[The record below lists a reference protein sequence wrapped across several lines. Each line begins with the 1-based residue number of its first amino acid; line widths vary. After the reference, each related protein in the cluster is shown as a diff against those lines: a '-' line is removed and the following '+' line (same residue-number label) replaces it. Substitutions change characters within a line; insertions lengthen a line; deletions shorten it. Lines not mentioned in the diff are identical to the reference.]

1 MSFKTITVISKAG
14 KAGKSTISKQLI
26 APMLNAQWIE
36 IETFNEKGTG
46 SAMTVSGK
54 KIDSI
59 AEAIGTANA
68 HITMDV
74 GISNY
79 EMFMKELA
87 QLDST
92 VAAIDFWVI
101 PVQPG
106 PAFIV
111 EGLSTAKDL
120 VERLGVEPNRIV
132 FVPNNVEEP
141 DDVDVD
147 FGKIISACKATGM
160 QFVPAPIVQ
169 NPVFASMAKRPMSI
183 IEYADESIDW
193 DAKIQA
199 ESDTAARAKLASEKV
214 LQQRVRFLARNLRGV
229 WASSPM
235 SALSSSVAA

>member
-14 KAGKSTISKQLI
+14 KAGKSTVSKQLI

-68 HITMDV
+68 HIAMDV

-120 VERLGVEPNRIV
+120 VERLGVETDRIV
-132 FVPNNVEEP
+132 FIANSVEEP
-141 DDVDVD
+141 DDLEMD
-147 FGKIISACKATGM
+147 FSKIISACDATGM
-160 QFVPAPIVQ
+160 HFVHAPIVQ
-169 NPVFASMAKRPMSI
+169 NPVFATMAKRTQSI
-183 IEYADESIDW
+183 IEYADEMIDW
-193 DAKIQA
+193 DARILSETDA
-199 ESDTAARAKLASEKV
+199 DARAKLAGEKV

-229 WASSPM
+229 WANSPLA
-235 SALSSSVAA
+235 SLVPA

>member
-68 HITMDV
+68 HIAMDV

-79 EMFMKELA
+79 DMFMKELA

-92 VAAIDFWVI
+92 VEAIDFWVI
-101 PVQPG
+101 PLQPV

-120 VERLGVEPNRIV
+120 VEKLGVETDRIV
-132 FVPNNVEEP
+132 FIANSVEEP
-141 DDVDVD
+141 DDLEVD
-147 FGKIISACKATGM
+147 FAKVISACKATGM
-160 QFVPAPIVQ
+160 HFVPSPIVQ
-169 NPVFASMAKRPMSI
+169 NPVFSTMAKREKSI

-199 ESDTAARAKLASEKV
+199 ESDTDARVKLASEKV

-235 SALSSSVAA
+235 ASLSAVAA